1 MNIILTALIGIVALV
16 GTFLPRDQS
25 SPLWDDIKPF
35 FGATN
40 FPSSLDS
47 LTNPS
52 GTDSVATVS
61 HSGQHSNANDALEA
75 IEAKVGIGAS
85 TPTSGT
91 IFAGNGSGSSMWT
104 THATAT
110 NLYASSNLLVGAS
123 STLQDL
129 TFQNATGTSATT
141 SNLY

>member
-75 IEAKVGIGAS
+75 IEAKVGIGSA
-85 TPTSGT
+85 TPVANTLFSSVATGISGWFT
-91 IFAGNGSGSSMWT
+91 WAT
-104 THATAT
+104 TTRLTAT
-110 NLYASSNLLVGAS
+110 NLVATASSSLQNFSFLNTIGVN
-123 STLQDL
+123 STSTQS
-129 TFQNATGTSATT
+129 T
-141 SNLY
+141 